1 MKAALL
7 LSALASCAIGV
18 VAAEEL
24 KIDVTH
30 AVECERKTQK
40 GDKLSMHYR
49 GTLLDSGKQFDAS
62 QYTPAKP
69 HPVSLFL
76 SHRSHHSGIIYYW
89 GNKRR
94 RSLDIG

>member
-18 VAAEEL
+18 VAAEDL

-49 GTLLDSGKQFDAS
+49 GTLLDSGKKFDAS
-62 QYTPAKP
+62 QYLHALL
-69 HPVSLFL
+69 SRILY
-76 SHRSHHSGIIYYW
+76 SHRSGIIRHW

-94 RSLDIG
+94 RSWDIG

>member
-24 KIDVTH
+24 KVEVTN

-40 GDKLSMHYR
+40 GDQVSMHYR
-49 GTLLDSGKQFDAS
+49 GTLLESGKQFDAS
-62 QYTPAKP
+62 EYILRFFVPYFP
-69 HPVSLFL
+69 GGLGNGDD
-76 SHRSHHSGIIYYW
+76 HRFG
-89 GNKRR
+89 
-94 RSLDIG
+94 